1 VFWDLQDPA
10 TDAGLLNQNDV
21 TTLIR
26 KDGFRFWGSRCLSD
40 DPLFAF
46 ENYTRTAQV
55 LADTIAEAHMW
66 AVDGVLNP
74 SLARD
79 IIEGIRAKLRSLKT
93 QGYIIGADCWLDESV
108 NDKDSLKAGKLT
120 IDYDY
125 TPVPP
130 LENLMLRQRITDQY
144 LLDFSSQ
151 VSAGDTM
158 ALPRKLKHLNLFNDG
173 NNWQIV
179 ESLTCRKPASLSIA
193 AAAVCRRGTDGWMMA
208 HWTRNFQ
215 SAAPNCCYSSRWAK
229 PPLTASSCVSP
240 APFSVT
246 IPAKCRPLSWLCA
259 GVIKKDSGEWKTGE
273 SSTTKVSS
281 TNSYAKL
288 TINGEVLYEVDLVNM
303 VEIVDGVDL
312 MEEHRNALG
321 L

>member
-1 VFWDLQDPA
+1 MDNAIFPNKFKAALAAHQVQIGCWCALANPISTEVLGLAGFDWLVL
-10 TDAGLLNQNDV
+10 DAEHAPNDV

-79 IIEGIRAKLRSLKT
+79 IIEGIRAKLRNLKT

-130 LENLMLRQRITDQY
+130 LENDQY

-151 VSAGDTM
+151 VSA
-158 ALPRKLKHLNLFNDG
+158 
-173 NNWQIV
+173 
-179 ESLTCRKPASLSIA
+179 
-193 AAAVCRRGTDGWMMA
+193 
-208 HWTRNFQ
+208 
-215 SAAPNCCYSSRWAK
+215 
-229 PPLTASSCVSP
+229 
-240 APFSVT
+240 
-246 IPAKCRPLSWLCA
+246 
-259 GVIKKDSGEWKTGE
+259 
-273 SSTTKVSS
+273 
-281 TNSYAKL
+281 
-288 TINGEVLYEVDLVNM
+288 
-303 VEIVDGVDL
+303 
-312 MEEHRNALG
+312 
-321 L
+321 

>member
-1 VFWDLQDPA
+1 MGEAAKRDVGTGD
-10 TDAGLLNQNDV
+10 NQIPD
-21 TTLIR
+21 IR

-79 IIEGIRAKLRSLKT
+79 IIEGIRAKLRSLKA

-151 VSAGDTM
+151 VSA
-158 ALPRKLKHLNLFNDG
+158 
-173 NNWQIV
+173 
-179 ESLTCRKPASLSIA
+179 
-193 AAAVCRRGTDGWMMA
+193 
-208 HWTRNFQ
+208 
-215 SAAPNCCYSSRWAK
+215 
-229 PPLTASSCVSP
+229 
-240 APFSVT
+240 
-246 IPAKCRPLSWLCA
+246 
-259 GVIKKDSGEWKTGE
+259 
-273 SSTTKVSS
+273 
-281 TNSYAKL
+281 
-288 TINGEVLYEVDLVNM
+288 
-303 VEIVDGVDL
+303 
-312 MEEHRNALG
+312 
-321 L
+321 